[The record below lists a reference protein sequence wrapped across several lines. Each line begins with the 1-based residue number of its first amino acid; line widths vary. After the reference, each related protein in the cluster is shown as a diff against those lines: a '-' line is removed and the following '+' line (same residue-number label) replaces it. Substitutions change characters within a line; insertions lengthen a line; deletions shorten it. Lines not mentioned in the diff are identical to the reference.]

1 MQETV
6 TCSFA
11 VEVDEDRV
19 VDGRRHAATLI
30 HQAYRLLMPYVGDCP
45 GCADQLFGVVA
56 NQIIEQIHEAGDPGV
71 LLHLGPQ
78 EERTAAQLAHLE
90 REEFNTASMLSR
102 NAACH

>member
-6 TCSFA
+6 TCSFE

-45 GCADQLFGVVA
+45 TCADKLFGVIA
-56 NQIIEQIHEAGDPGV
+56 NQVIEQIHEDDDPGV
-71 LLHLGPQ
+71 LLHLGSQ
-78 EERTAAQLAHLE
+78 EERAASQMAHLD
-90 REEFNTASMLSR
+90 REGFNTVRLLNR
-102 NAACH
+102 DVACH